1 MNPSDLYA
9 RLRETVLAALAQI
22 IPDLPADIAARVEVT
37 PTRDPAHGDMATN
50 AAMVTAKAARQP
62 PAKIAAALVQHLAGA
77 PDIASAV
84 AAGPGFVNLRLHS
97 HTFRALL
104 PIILNQAESYG
115 DGTAGS
121 GTKINVE
128 YVSANPTG
136 PMHIG
141 HCRGAVVGDALANL
155 LAKAGYDVTKEFYIN
170 DAGAQVTALAWAAYW
185 RYLQAIGTPLSEAD
199 FTEEVPGGLQYRGDY
214 LIPIGALLAEQY
226 GASLALP
233 DGGIAAPEVWLDI
246 VRDFTIA
253 AMMREMREDLHLLG
267 VDQEVFASERAIVES
282 GAVDAAI
289 DWLQTQGLIYQGIL
303 EPPKGKTPDDWEPRP
318 QTLFRSTQF
327 DDDVDR
333 PLRKSDGSNT
343 YFANDIA
350 YHADKIQR
358 GYDELINVLGADHG
372 GYVKR
377 MQASVKALSHGN
389 TAFTAI
395 LCQTV
400 HIMRGGE
407 PVKMSKRA
415 GTYVALRDLLDEV
428 GKDAVRFTMLT
439 RKADAQMEFDLDQ
452 AVAQTRDNPVFY
464 VQYAHAR
471 CRSVLRAAADMF
483 GDAQV
488 ADAALAEA
496 LLDSLAAEAEMAV
509 IRRLAQWP
517 RLVEGAAQA
526 REPHRIAFF
535 LYDLAADFHMLWN
548 RGKDDSTLRFLQAD
562 RPAETLARLAL
573 VAATAVMLPSCPPVL
588 GVGPGTKR
596 LARIA
601 GGLGA
606 TLVLVV
612 GGSSLISQRSAPVPV
627 VQADSRPVRVKPEN
641 PGGMQVAGA

>member
-1 MNPSDLYA
+1 MTTDIYA
-9 RLRETVLAALAQI
+9 QMRDTVLIALRGI
-22 IPDLPADIAARVEVT
+22 IADLPDDIAARVEVT
-37 PTRDPAHGDMATN
+37 PTRDPSHGDMATN
-50 AAMVTAKAARQP
+50 AALVVAKIARQP
-62 PAKIAAALVQHLAGA
+62 PAKLAAAIVENLRQA
-77 PDIASAV
+77 PGVLNAS
-84 AAGPGFVNLRLHS
+84 AAGPGFVNLTLDPAV
-97 HTFRALL
+97 FRAQM
-104 PIILNQAESYG
+104 PTILRSGTSYG
-115 DGTAGS
+115 DTSIGQG
-121 GTKINVE
+121 KRINVE

-170 DAGAQVTALAWAAYW
+170 DAGAQVTALAWATYW

-199 FTEEVPGGLQYRGDY
+199 FADAVPGGLQYRGDY
-214 LIPIGALLAEQY
+214 LIPVGEQLAALH
-226 GASLALP
+226 GTSLAQP
-233 DGGIAAPEVWLDI
+233 DGTIAAPELWLDV

-253 AMMREMREDLHLLG
+253 AMMRDMREDLHLLG
-267 VDQEVFASERAIVES
+267 VDQDVFASERAIVES

-289 DWLQTQGLIYQGIL
+289 EWLQSQGLIYEGIL

-318 QTLFRSTQF
+318 QTLFRATQF
-327 DDDVDR
+327 GDDVDR

-350 YHADKIQR
+350 YHADKINR

-377 MQASVKALSHGN
+377 MQAAVKALAGN
-389 TAFTAI
+389 RGTIFTAI

-483 GDAQV
+483 GAERTS
-488 ADAALAEA
+488 DAALVAPP
-496 LLDSLAAEAEMAV
+496 LDSLQSEPELTL

-517 RLVEGAAQA
+517 RAVEAAAQA

-548 RGKDDSTLRFLQAD
+548 RGKDDATLRFLQAD

-573 VAATAVMLPSCPPVL
+573 VAATAVVIRSGLAVMGVEPVEEM
-588 GVGPGTKR
+588 R
-596 LARIA
+596 
-601 GGLGA
+601 
-606 TLVLVV
+606 
-612 GGSSLISQRSAPVPV
+612 
-627 VQADSRPVRVKPEN
+627 
-641 PGGMQVAGA
+641 